1 MVHWKGDTGVKIAL
15 VHYHLRRGG
24 VTSVLYHQAE
34 VLRAAGEEVLII
46 AGEAPPED
54 RGFSFALAERL
65 AYYRPED
72 TGTIPDAAEGLAR
85 DLVAAMEHHWG
96 KTADIIHVHNP
107 LILKNI
113 LLIPAL
119 QFLALRG
126 CTLLLQNHDLAED
139 FRPDVYAAKWE
150 YPENCHYAVINHRDY
165 SYLRRAGL
173 KEEGLHLIP
182 NEVAPVAAAPGLART
197 RYLYPVRGIRR
208 KNVGEALLVSLFIPK
223 GRTVA
228 ITLPPIGKEGGVYKR
243 WTETAAALG
252 LPVEFDLGLSLSL
265 PELFGS
271 AFCALSTSVKEG
283 FGFSF
288 LEPWT
293 ADRALFGRRIDC
305 VCGDF
310 EEAGLRFDALYRDIK
325 IPLVYISPGALRAKM
340 EKAVRG
346 VYESFGAGI
355 SARVLRMIDDDL
367 SSGETVD
374 FGRLDEEFQIAVI
387 GIMAKNPAV
396 LRDVASMNPFL
407 RDLADWEPDGE
418 LIRSNGEVVRL
429 MYGRER
435 MAKILLDA
443 YRKVL
448 DHQVIQRI
456 SKPLLLDLY
465 LEPLHFS
472 LVGLGSG

>member
-1 MVHWKGDTGVKIAL
+1 MRVKIAL
-15 VHYHLRRGG
+15 VHYHLRKGG

-34 VLRAAGEEVLII
+34 VLRDAGEELLII
-46 AGEAPPED
+46 AGEAPTED
-54 RGFSFALAERL
+54 RGFPFALVERL
-65 AYYRPED
+65 AYYRPAD
-72 TGTIPDAAEGLAR
+72 TGTVPDGEDLAR
-85 DLVAAMEHHWG
+85 DLSAAMERHWG
-96 KTADIIHVHNP
+96 RAADIIHVHNP

-119 QFLALRG
+119 RALVLRG
-126 CTLLLQNHDLAED
+126 FTLLLQNHDLAED

-150 YPENCHYAVINHRDY
+150 YPENCHYAVINRRDY
-165 SYLRRAGL
+165 AYLKRAGL

-182 NEVAPVAAAPGLART
+182 NEVVPVRAAPGLERT

-208 KNVGEALLVSLFIPK
+208 KNLGEALLVSLFIPR
-223 GRTVA
+223 GRTVTV
-228 ITLPPIGKEGGVYKR
+228 TLPPIGKEGGVYRR
-243 WTETAAALG
+243 WMETAAELG
-252 LPVEFDLGLSLSL
+252 LPVEFEAGLSLGL

-310 EEAGLRFDALYRDIK
+310 EEAGLRFDTLYRSIE
-325 IPLVYISPGALRAKM
+325 IPQVYIPPGGLWAKM
-340 EKAVRG
+340 EKAIRD

-355 SARVLRMIDDDL
+355 SPMVLKMIDDDL

-374 FGRLDEEFQIAVI
+374 FGRLDEEYQISVI
-387 GIMAKNPAV
+387 GVMAKNPVV
-396 LRDVASMNPFL
+396 LREVAAANPFL
-407 RDLADWEPDGE
+407 RDLADWEPDGD
-418 LIRSNGEVVRL
+418 LIRSNGEAVRR

-435 MAKILLDA
+435 MGKVLLET
-443 YRKVL
+443 YRRVL
-448 DHQVIQRI
+448 DHPVVQRI
-456 SKPLLLDLY
+456 SKPMLLDLY

>member
-1 MVHWKGDTGVKIAL
+1 VKVAL

-24 VTSVLYHQAE
+24 VTSVLYHQAK
-34 VLRAAGEEVLII
+34 VLRDAGEEVLII

-54 RGFSFALAERL
+54 GGFPFALVERL

-72 TGTIPDAAEGLAR
+72 AGAVQDGAEALVR
-85 DLVAAMEHHWG
+85 DLTAAMERHWG
-96 KTADIIHVHNP
+96 KAADIIHVHNP

-119 QFLALRG
+119 RILVLRG
-126 CTLLLQNHDLAED
+126 FTLLLQNHDLAED
-139 FRPDVYAAKWE
+139 FRPDVYAAQWE
-150 YPENCHYAVINHRDY
+150 YPENCHYAVINRRDY
-165 SYLRRAGL
+165 ACLRRAGL
-173 KEEGLHLIP
+173 REEGLHLIP
-182 NEVAPVAAAPGLART
+182 NEVVPVTAAPGLPRT

-228 ITLPPIGKEGGVYKR
+228 LTLPPAGQEGGVYRR
-243 WTETAAALG
+243 WMETAAELG
-252 LPVEFDLGLSLSL
+252 LPVEFELGLSLSL

-293 ADRALFGRRIDC
+293 AGRALFGRRIDG

-310 EEAGLRFDALYRDIK
+310 EEAGLRFDTLYRSIG
-325 IPLVYISPGALRAKM
+325 IPQVYISPGGLRAKM
-340 EKAVRG
+340 EKAVRD
-346 VYESFGAGI
+346 VYAAFGAGV
-355 SARVLRMIDDDL
+355 SPMVLKMIDDDL

-374 FGRLDEEFQIAVI
+374 FGRLDEELQISILGV
-387 GIMAKNPAV
+387 MAKNPVV
-396 LRDVASMNPFL
+396 LRDVAAVNPFL
-407 RDLADWEPDGE
+407 RDLADWEPGGD
-418 LIRSNGEVVRL
+418 LIRSNGEAVRR

-435 MAKILLDA
+435 MAKILLEA
-443 YRKVL
+443 YRQVL
-448 DHQVIQRI
+448 DHPVVQRI
-456 SKPLLLDLY
+456 SKPMLLDLY
-465 LEPLHFS
+465 LDPLHFS
-472 LVGLGSG
+472 LVGLGGG